1 MNRSPYTF
9 IGIFVILSLLLVVV
23 QARIFDAVL
32 YFLFAGIVPG
42 TNYALPPLVMLLL
55 FLAVG
60 WVMLLHVSS
69 ILSAEA
75 KLAQEAH
82 KIIERTQRFPRRR
95 YQRS

>member
-9 IGIFVILSLLLVVV
+9 IGISVLLLTLLLIT

-42 TNYALPPLVMLLL
+42 TNYALPPLGMLLL
-55 FLAVG
+55 IVVVTWLVLVRISTA
-60 WVMLLHVSS
+60 LIH
-69 ILSAEA
+69 EH
-75 KLAQEAH
+75 KLTQEAH
-82 KIIERTQRFPRRR
+82 KILERTQRMPRRR